1 MTQEMKAKRQQL
13 KEHSRIIQMAVKSG
27 QFESINE
34 GLVEMYQQDGHTEI
48 HSFRGWLTKGFA
60 VRKGEKA
67 LLLWGQPKQS
77 QKQEQEANTEEDK
90 TQFWPLA
97 YVFSQKQ
104 VEPLKKT
111 A

>member
-1 MTQEMKAKRQQL
+1 MTEEMKAKRQHL
-13 KEHSRIIQMAVKSG
+13 KELSRIIQMAVRSG
-27 QFESINE
+27 QYESINE
-34 GLVEMYQQDGHTEI
+34 GLVDIYAQEGHTEI
-48 HSFRGWLTKGFA
+48 NSFRGWLKKGYA

-77 QKQEQEANTEEDK
+77 QKQEQPTESEEDK

-104 VEPLKKT
+104 VEPLKK
-111 A
+111 AA